1 MKWLKRLIIAVVVM
15 GFIIMSNDP
24 LGDTA
29 GFIIGG
35 LVPGTNISLGFW
47 PSVLIILLLIH
58 SVYRWMKSL
67 HFEMLESIA
76 GDISNSTLLEK
87 NATPQSDTRK
97 NIDIYKNSLGGNSIF
112 EQNESI

>member
-1 MKWLKRLIIAVVVM
+1 M

-87 NATPQSDTRK
+87 NATPQSETRK